1 MKNIMILYRIKDFST
16 ILTLKF
22 LLQHLKGASLN
33 MLSDYLTVK
42 ETGQHEI
49 VIDKSRFIAHI
60 SRATTEEE
68 AINFIQKIK
77 KEHNSAT
84 HNCSAYLIGETD
96 NIQKANDDGE
106 PSGTAGVPM
115 LEVLKKRELKDT
127 VAVVTRYFGGIK
139 LGAGG
144 LIRAYGK
151 SVSEGL
157 NHIGVVKRQ
166 LHQIVHI
173 TVDYTLLGKM
183 ENELRN
189 SVYPIKEM
197 NYLDKVE
204 IQMYVPVKEADTF
217 QEWITDLSNAQSEI
231 KLGEQE
237 YLEKII

>member
-1 MKNIMILYRIKDFST
+1 
-16 ILTLKF
+16 
-22 LLQHLKGASLN
+22 

-49 VIDKSRFIAHI
+49 VIEKSRFIAHI
-60 SRATTEEE
+60 ARAKTEDE
-68 AINFIQKIK
+68 AIQFIQSIK

-115 LEVLKKRELKDT
+115 LEVLKKKELKDT

-151 SVSEGL
+151 AVSEGL
-157 NHIGVVKRQ
+157 KSIGVVERQ
-166 LHQIVHI
+166 LQQIVHI

-204 IQMYVPVKEADTF
+204 IQMYVPIDKAASF
-217 QEWITDLSNAQSEI
+217 KEWITDLSNAQSEI
-231 KLGEQE
+231 VFGGQA
-237 YLEKII
+237 YLEKDV

>member
-1 MKNIMILYRIKDFST
+1 
-16 ILTLKF
+16 
-22 LLQHLKGASLN
+22 
-33 MLSDYLTVK
+33 MLANYLTVK
-42 ETGQHEI
+42 SEGQHEI
-49 VIDKSRFIAHI
+49 VIEKSRFIAHI
-60 SRATTEEE
+60 ARATTEEE
-68 AINFIQKIK
+68 AQEFIQRIK

-115 LEVLKKRELKDT
+115 LEVLKKRQLKDT

-157 NHIGVVKRQ
+157 NHIGVVERQ
-166 LHQIVHI
+166 LQQIVHI

-197 NYLDKVE
+197 NYMEKVE
-204 IQMYVPVKEADTF
+204 IKMYVPINEKETF
-217 QEWITDLSNAQSEI
+217 KEWIIDLSNAQSEI
-231 KLGEQE
+231 VFGEEE
-237 YLEKII
+237 YLEKTI

>member
-1 MKNIMILYRIKDFST
+1 
-16 ILTLKF
+16 
-22 LLQHLKGASLN
+22 
-33 MLSDYLTVK
+33 MLANYLTVK
-42 ETGQHEI
+42 NEGQHEI
-49 VIDKSRFIAHI
+49 VIEKSRFIAHI
-60 SRATTEEE
+60 ARAITEEE
-68 AINFIQKIK
+68 AQEFIQKIK

-157 NHIGVVKRQ
+157 NHIGVVERQ
-166 LHQIVHI
+166 LQQIVHI

-189 SVYPIKEM
+189 SVYPIKEL
-197 NYLDKVE
+197 NYMEKVE
-204 IQMYVPVKEADTF
+204 IQMYVPIKEKETF
-217 QEWITDLSNAQSEI
+217 KEWIIDLSNAQSEI
-231 KLGEQE
+231 VFGEQE
-237 YLEKII
+237 YLEKNI

>member
-1 MKNIMILYRIKDFST
+1 MLANYLALKN
-16 ILTLKF
+16 
-22 LLQHLKGASLN
+22 
-33 MLSDYLTVK
+33 
-42 ETGQHEI
+42 EGQHEI
-49 VIDKSRFIAHI
+49 VIEKSRFIAHI
-60 SRATTEEE
+60 ARATSEEE
-68 AINFIQKIK
+68 AQAFIQKIK

-151 SVSEGL
+151 AVSEGL
-157 NHIGVVKRQ
+157 NHIGVVERQ
-166 LHQIVHI
+166 LQQIVHI
-173 TVDYTLLGKM
+173 IVDYTLLGKM

-197 NYLDKVE
+197 NYMEKVE
-204 IQMYVPVKEADTF
+204 IQMYVPINEKESF
-217 QEWITDLSNAQSEI
+217 KEWIIDLSNAQSEI
-231 KLGEQE
+231 VFGEQE
-237 YLEKII
+237 YLEKDI

>member
-1 MKNIMILYRIKDFST
+1 MLANYLAVKN
-16 ILTLKF
+16 
-22 LLQHLKGASLN
+22 
-33 MLSDYLTVK
+33 
-42 ETGQHEI
+42 EGQHEI
-49 VIDKSRFIAHI
+49 VIEKSRFIAHI
-60 SRATTEEE
+60 ARATTEEE
-68 AINFIQKIK
+68 AQAFIQKIK

-115 LEVLKKRELKDT
+115 LEVLKKRKLKDT

-157 NHIGVVKRQ
+157 NNIGVVERQ
-166 LHQIVHI
+166 LQQIVHI
-173 TVDYTLLGKM
+173 IVDYTLLGKM

-197 NYLDKVE
+197 NYMEKVE
-204 IQMYVPVKEADTF
+204 IQMYVPIKEKESF
-217 QEWITDLSNAQSEI
+217 KEWIIDLSNAQSEI
-231 KLGEQE
+231 VFGEEE
-237 YLEKII
+237 YLEKDVKS

>member
-1 MKNIMILYRIKDFST
+1 
-16 ILTLKF
+16 
-22 LLQHLKGASLN
+22 

-42 ETGQHEI
+42 ETGHNEI
-49 VIDKSRFIAHI
+49 IIDKSRFIAHI
-60 SRATTEEE
+60 ARATTEEE
-68 AINFIQKIK
+68 AAAFIQAIK

-115 LEVLKKRELKDT
+115 LEVIKKRQLKDT

-157 NHIGVVKRQ
+157 NSIGVVNRQ

-173 TVDYTLLGKM
+173 LVDYTLIGKM

-189 SVYPIKEM
+189 SDYPIKEM
-197 NYLDKVE
+197 NYTEKVE
-204 IQMYVPVKEADTF
+204 IQMYVPINDTETF
-217 QEWITDLSNAQSEI
+217 REWITELSNAQSEI
-231 KLGEQE
+231 LFGAKD
-237 YLEKII
+237 YLEIDVK

>member
-1 MKNIMILYRIKDFST
+1 
-16 ILTLKF
+16 
-22 LLQHLKGASLN
+22 

-68 AINFIQKIK
+68 AISFIQSIK
-77 KEHNSAT
+77 KEHSSAT

-157 NHIGVVKRQ
+157 NHIGVVQRQ

-197 NYLDKVE
+197 SYLDKVE
-204 IQMYVPVKEADTF
+204 IQMYVPIKEADSF
-217 QEWITDLSNAQSEI
+217 KEWITDLTNAQSEI
-231 KLGEQE
+231 KFGEEE
-237 YLEKII
+237 YLEKVHI